1 MHMYV
6 YYRKRLIVVETNM
19 EFAIPY
25 WEKRKQQND
34 SITWEFKQ

>member
-19 EFAIPY
+19 KFAIPY
-25 WEKRKQQND
+25 WEKRKQKND
-34 SITWEFKQ
+34 SITWEYK